1 MQRSI
6 DVREGV
12 ESQWRTRLPSGY
24 EGNTG
29 QATGERGGMR
39 GGSFMWSVRTPSQA
53 PGTCLWRYVAHPR
66 ARHVAPARSLRR
78 A

>member
-1 MQRSI
+1 MQRSM

-39 GGSFMWSVRTPSQA
+39 GGSFI
-53 PGTCLWRYVAHPR
+53 
-66 ARHVAPARSLRR
+66 
-78 A
+78 